1 MANTGLKEYNS
12 FLDFSIGGLTIKINL
27 SSVNRDFFILSP
39 LTLQIGRM
47 PLNLSILY
55 SHNNQN
61 EVAEFGKGIR
71 CSLYK
76 EIEETN
82 NYYWTVKNFDFS
94 SDLYDRIDSSNYKNT
109 ETGNIICKQTLLNY
123 NYSYNITDKE
133 GNKIEYNDSSNNYF
147 KSIDI
152 KGKAQ
157 YSITYPT
164 NQIVYK
170 NYFNDSLTLNKANGR
185 VYNCF
190 YCDSGSYTTLFETIL
205 SYDNQNR
212 LTSILLKKGNDNLR
226 NETINY
232 GTNSYEIIDNITGN
246 KIVVTINSSTTTV
259 EEYLLTNL
267 ISSTTITYSSSKTK
281 ISNNL
286 GQETIRLF
294 DSEGIEITSIE
305 DNLAVGKIYHKDYK
319 KPTLI
324 TNEFRIKNIDNSI
337 FIPELSSF
345 QTVGV
350 YKSLYDSQVDSDLAN
365 IITSPY
371 QVSQNGYIYLD
382 KIEAGTANDYL
393 TFLVWAKEISL
404 DNNPE
409 FSISITINGETETTK
424 VDKLNTANNFRLLS
438 VGIRPLRSYTN
449 LRLKISVSNCTVVFG
464 GLQLIN
470 KGFGT
475 SYEYDSSINLIKVKD
490 KLGTKEYSYDSNNK
504 LDEALDY
511 RGNENNYEYNQE
523 GQVEYVQSSYGVIQR
538 NEYDDSNKYNLI
550 KKTYFTILENINND
564 YTYNNE
570 DLIKTKDEFNYETN
584 YGYDAFK
591 NVSSVLRLN
600 VDLINYN
607 YNNNNFLYNIT
618 RNPST
623 DNDIENL
630 TYDSYRRLS
639 SVTTPSN
646 SVYSFTYDNYNN
658 VTAVKINNENLLTFT
673 YDSNQMLTGI
683 TYPNG
688 DNYLIT
694 YSNNY
699 KTIAS
704 ISINNQ
710 ITYTYSYDVELK
722 LIGITNQNITKT
734 YEYDLDNKIKNQK
747 IRIPYNYS
755 NNELNIDYKYL
766 YDELKFRIRTIN
778 GTFAESYNSKNVN
791 KGSNPSILENYVNKN
806 SNVFVASYN
815 NPVLLNNSYYYYAA
829 VKGNDKII
837 PLVESGEPDLDIL
850 TRAGEMNVL
859 NMINSDRF
867 ISYNCHGDSPQG
879 NRVTIGMWIK
889 PTQANS
895 RYIFSIKKDGTG
907 NKPIYAKFENNKI
920 KISMSISGTEY
931 NLIESTET
939 LSANKWHFIAY
950 NYYED
955 YYEDEEESYD
965 VYVHELYVGGH
976 KQSFTATHS
985 DYMITSFSNIKYFIG
1000 YKRDGYSVSNKFI
1013 GYITGIIMSNGAN
1026 VLEAFIK
1033 DYYRVS
1039 YEKLI
1044 NNKVDYNSIEYS
1056 EATYY
1061 VENNNYNI
1069 VDKIPLRGF
1078 FDTVDNKKPKYCD
1091 SVKRDNACIESSF
1104 TFDKIK
1110 GSYAYSPNSV
1120 LCYEY
1125 QYNNT
1130 GSFILKF
1137 KTYDSY
1143 ATEQIMEINHS
1154 TDHTTIMGLYI
1165 NGNYLYV
1172 NLLGYIY
1179 STNITVTKDTWH
1191 KVGLSYL
1198 FNGSTLYLK
1207 VFYDNYE
1214 DTYSRNTGLT
1224 ISYIDLIIGSSY
1236 EYNNLSKVFFG
1247 QIMDVILTNTY
1258 ISQSDFNNI
1267 INTNYGVSKSEYYD
1281 SLGRIR
1287 KEIINYDGYEALVNT
1302 YTYDKTRIMS
1312 ENLSGISRS
1321 YMYEEERNY
1330 IKSITDSTFG
1340 NHTYT
1345 YDSRG
1350 YLLSDNTSTYTYDG
1364 NGNIMSANNVYGG
1377 YVYYNY
1383 SSTYKD
1389 RLDSVSGTT
1398 VYYNSNNPYYPS
1410 SFGNM
1415 TFTYEG
1421 RRLKTITIS
1430 GKTITNYYDDEGI
1443 RYKKEVLENSVTK
1456 TTLYY
1461 YDNHKL
1467 ITEIENGVR
1476 RDYIYDSLGN
1486 VYGYVLLGTS
1496 YYYIKDSLGIIHG
1509 IKDASGQVLAT
1520 YTYDAY
1526 GNIISQSDTTT
1537 NHIKYKGYYY
1547 DEEIGMYYLL
1557 SRFYYPYWRRF
1568 LTPDNYTYL
1577 DFNDINQL
1585 NLFAYCNNNPVMY
1598 SDEDGSFPILTLIL
1612 VGTFALGFG
1621 SSLFMNA
1628 ATNNWQLDWRDF
1640 LQAGVDGAFAV
1651 GATMLAMT
1659 GIGFA
1664 GSIAAGAAMGWSQYA
1679 IGVGIQGDSIT
1690 LVGSLTA
1697 IGIGALGGA
1706 ISGAG
1711 AANSANIGKNMI
1723 GLSDDGVRAIG
1734 AITNAANRKAAGII
1748 SAKGLQATFNLY
1760 GKTAFNAVQAAIP
1773 GTMRR
1778 LFLSSARKIAF
1789 YTVLANASQSGLN
1802 YGYKAWGLI

>member
-12 FLDFSIGGLTIKINL
+12 FLDFSVGGLAIKINL

-47 PLNLSILY
+47 PLDLSILY

-61 EVAEFGKGIR
+61 EVEEFGKGIR

-76 EIEETN
+76 
-82 NYYWTVKNFDFS
+82 
-94 SDLYDRIDSSNYKNT
+94 RIDSSNTSYWDVYNSDFSIDRYNKVNTNQYKNVQ
-109 ETGNIICKQTLLNY
+109 TGNLLFRDSS
-123 NYSYNITDKE
+123 SYYAYRIVDKE
-133 GNKIEYNDSSNNYF
+133 GNRIEYSSGSSNYY

-164 NQIVYK
+164 SQIIY
-170 NYFNDSLTLNKANGR
+170 NNFFNDSLILNKTNGR
-185 VYNCF
+185 V
-190 YCDSGSYTTLFETIL
+190 DSCYYRDSSSTNILFETDL

-212 LTSILLKKGNDNLR
+212 LTNLIIKKGNDYLR

-232 GTNSYEIIDNITGN
+232 GTNSYEIIDNLSGN
-246 KIVVTINSSTTTV
+246 KIVVTINSSSTVV
-259 EEYLLTNL
+259 EEYFLTYL
-267 ISSTTITYSSSKTK
+267 IGTTTISYYSNKTK
-281 ISNNL
+281 VLNNL
-286 GQETIRLF
+286 GQETIHLF
-294 DSEGIEITSIE
+294 DFEGIEITSIE
-305 DNLAVGKIYHKDYK
+305 DNLAVGKVYHKNYK

-324 TNEFRIKNIDNSI
+324 TNEFRIKNINESI
-337 FIPELSSF
+337 YIPQLSQF

-350 YKSLYDSQVDSDLAN
+350 YKSPYSGSIDSDLTN
-365 IITSPY
+365 IITNKY
-371 QVSQNGYIYLD
+371 QISQNGYIYLD
-382 KIEAGTANDYL
+382 IVKSGTSNDYL
-393 TFLVWAKEISL
+393 TFLLWVKEISL
-404 DNNPE
+404 NDNPE
-409 FSISITINGETETTK
+409 YYISITINGEEEKTSVK
-424 VDKLNTANNFRLLS
+424 NLNLLNNFRLLS
-438 VGIRPLRSYTN
+438 VGIRPLRSYNN
-449 LRLKISVSNCTVVFG
+449 LRLKIGVLNCGIVVG

-475 SYEYDSSINLIKVKD
+475 SYEYDNSINLIKIKE
-490 KLGTKEYSYDSNNK
+490 KLGTKEYSYDNNNK
-504 LDEALDY
+504 INESNDY
-511 RGNENNYEYNQE
+511 WGNNNNYEYNQE
-523 GQVEYVQSSYGVIQR
+523 GQVKYVQSSYGVIER

-584 YGYDAFK
+584 YGYDVFK
-591 NVSSVLRLN
+591 NVSSVLRLD

-639 SVTTPSN
+639 NVTTPSN

-658 VTAVKINNENLLTFT
+658 VTVVKINNDNLLTFT
-673 YDSNQMLTGI
+673 YDSNHMLTGI

-722 LIGITNQNITKT
+722 LIGITNQNITNQNITNQNITKT
-734 YEYDLDNKIKNQK
+734 YEYDIENKVDNQK
-747 IRIPYNYS
+747 INID
-755 NNELNIDYKYL
+755 NNELNIGYRYL
-766 YDELKFRIRTIN
+766 FDELKLRIRTIN
-778 GTFAESYNSKNVN
+778 GTFAESYNSKSTNI
-791 KGSNPSILENYVNKN
+791 GSNPSILENYVNKN
-806 SNVFVASYN
+806 SNMFIASYN
-815 NPVLLNNSYYYYAA
+815 NPVLLNDSYYYYAA

-837 PLVESGEPDLDIL
+837 PLVESGEPDLNIL
-850 TRAGEMNVL
+850 TSAGEMNVL
-859 NMINSDRF
+859 NMINSYQF

-895 RYIFSIKKDGTG
+895 RYIFSIRKDESG
-907 NKPIYAKFENNKI
+907 NKPIYAKYENNKI
-920 KISMSISGTEY
+920 KITISKAGTEY
-931 NLIESTET
+931 KVLESNET
-939 LSANKWHFIAY
+939 LSINEWHFIAY

-965 VYVHELYVGGH
+965 VYVHELYVGRY
-976 KQSFTATHS
+976 KQTFTATHS

-1026 VLEAFIK
+1026 VSEEFIK
-1033 DYYRVS
+1033 DYYTVS

-1044 NNKVDYNSIEYS
+1044 NNKVDYNSIDYS
-1056 EATYY
+1056 NSIYY
-1061 VENNNYNI
+1061 LENTNYNI
-1069 VDKIPLRGF
+1069 YDKIPLRGF
-1078 FDTVDNKKPKYCD
+1078 FESFNKKKPKYYD
-1091 SVKRDNACIESSF
+1091 SVKRDNAYIETSF

-1110 GSYAYSPNSV
+1110 GTYAYSPNSY
-1120 LCYEY
+1120 LAYDCDLG
-1125 QYNNT
+1125 NT
-1130 GSFILKF
+1130 GSVILNF

-1143 ATEQIMEINHS
+1143 TVEQIVELRNQNTSI
-1154 TDHTTIMGLYI
+1154 GLYI
-1165 NGNYLYV
+1165 NGDDLYV
-1172 NLLGYIY
+1172 CLLGYVY
-1179 STNITVTKDTWH
+1179 STNITVSRNLWH

-1198 FNGSTLYLK
+1198 YNGTTVYLK
-1207 VFYDNYE
+1207 VFYDNLEY
-1214 DTYSRNTGLT
+1214 TYSRNTN
-1224 ISYIDLIIGSSY
+1224 SFNPSFDLIIGSSY
-1236 EYNNLSKVFFG
+1236 EYNIWGRVFFG
-1247 QIMDVILTNTY
+1247 QIMDVILTKTY
-1258 ISQSDFNNI
+1258 ISQSDFYNI
-1267 INTNYGVSKSEYYD
+1267 TNTNFGVSKSEYYD
-1281 SLGRIR
+1281 SLGRIT
-1287 KEIINYDGYEALVNT
+1287 KEVINYDGFEALVNT

-1340 NHTYT
+1340 NHTYS

-1350 YLLSDNTSTYTYDG
+1350 YLLADNNATYTYDG

-1377 YVYYNY
+1377 YIYYNY

-1398 VYYNSNNPYYPS
+1398 VYYDSNNPYYPT

-1415 TFTYEG
+1415 SFTYEG

-1430 GKTITNYYDDEGI
+1430 GKVITNYYDDEGI

-1467 ITEIENGVR
+1467 ITEIEDGVKK
-1476 RDYIYDSLGN
+1476 DYIYDSLGN
-1486 VYGYVLLGTS
+1486 IYGYVLAGVS
-1496 YYYIKDSLGIIHG
+1496 YYYIKDTLGIIHG
-1509 IKDASGQVLAT
+1509 IKNASGNIIAS

-1526 GNIISQSDTTT
+1526 GNIISQNDTTT

-1577 DFNDINQL
+1577 DFENINEL
-1585 NLFAYCNNNPVMY
+1585 NLFAYCANNPIMY
-1598 SDEDGSFPILTLIL
+1598 SDPEGKFVLSSFLI
-1612 VGTFALGFG
+1612 
-1621 SSLFMNA
+1621 
-1628 ATNNWQLDWRDF
+1628 
-1640 LQAGVDGAFAV
+1640 AV
-1651 GATMLAMT
+1651 GIGAAFGFVGELASDLME
-1659 GIGFA
+1659 GDGLDHSFRQYA
-1664 GSIAAGAAMGWSQYA
+1664 GSILSGAIGGAATGLGLGLLGTLGMS
-1679 IGVGIQGDSIT
+1679 VFGDT
-1690 LVGSLTA
+1690 LG
-1697 IGIGALGGA
+1697 
-1706 ISGAG
+1706 
-1711 AANSANIGKNMI
+1711 
-1723 GLSDDGVRAIG
+1723 
-1734 AITNAANRKAAGII
+1734 GII
-1748 SAKGLQATFNLY
+1748 SGEVNSWETFGQTVAISILSTTLSY
-1760 GKTAFNAVQAAIP
+1760 G
-1773 GTMRR
+1773 
-1778 LFLSSARKIAF
+1778 LSSAISNSFGGHQLDKIKGNAKSNNIINKRF
-1789 YTVLANASQSGLN
+1789 AKKTGSFRELNKLKIGVNSKTEILKALSYTNSNMALTETTSDFINKLLTVWFG
-1802 YGYKAWGLI
+1802 